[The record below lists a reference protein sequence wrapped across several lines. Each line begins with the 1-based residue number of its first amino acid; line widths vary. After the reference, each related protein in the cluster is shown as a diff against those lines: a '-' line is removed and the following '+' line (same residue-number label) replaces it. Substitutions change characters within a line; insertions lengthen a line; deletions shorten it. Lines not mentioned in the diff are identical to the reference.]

1 MDVAL
6 YCNVVLKGNRM
17 KFIDM
22 IYEVAKMSGMPTTKI
37 GPAVGK
43 NREYVSKIRS
53 AGADPSTANAARML
67 EACGWKLVALPADKV
82 PPEAMEISPTPTTD
96 DEKAEALRRQA
107 EQLRK
112 QAEAL
117 LRKADGE

>member
-1 MDVAL
+1 
-6 YCNVVLKGNRM
+6 M
-17 KFIDM
+17 KFIDL
-22 IYEVAKMSGMPTTKI
+22 IYEVAKRSGTPTTAI

-43 NREYVSKIRS
+43 SRVYVARMKT
-53 AGADPSTANAARML
+53 AGSDPSTANAARML
-67 EACGWKLVALPADKV
+67 EACGWKLVALPDGNV
-82 PPEAMEISPTPTTD
+82 PDEALIVSPTPTTD
-96 DEKAEALRRQA
+96 EDKAEALRRQA

>member
-1 MDVAL
+1 
-6 YCNVVLKGNRM
+6 M
-17 KFIDM
+17 KFIDI
-22 IYEVAKMSGMPTTKI
+22 IYDVAKKAGIPTTKI

-43 NREYVSKIRS
+43 NREYVSKMKTADS
-53 AGADPSTANAARML
+53 DPSTANAARML
-67 EACGWKLVALPADKV
+67 EACGWKLVALPENEV
-82 PPEAMEISPTPTTD
+82 PESALVISAPETTD
-96 DEKAEALRRQA
+96 EEKAEALRRQA